1 MADGWTTG
9 GVDVVGAAGP
19 LPGQSHDRSH
29 DITCTHPFLG
39 GWGGGGVYSLNLCTN
54 LSNVRLEMLNHV

>member
-29 DITCTHPFLG
+29 DITCTHPFFG
-39 GWGGGGVYSLNLCTN
+39 GWGGGGGGVQSKLMHQSIQC
-54 LSNVRLEMLNHV
+54 